1 MKPAHYKFKYRKS
14 NGLFWKIIV
23 ATGHKYYSEMD
34 RMDVFHV
41 DGSITSLAQWSK
53 YDLKLGTDWVL
64 FTKKQ
69 MEKESGQR
77 IDLAVQG

>member
-1 MKPAHYKFKYRKS
+1 MQSYKFTHRKRW
-14 NGLFWKIIV
+14 FWKSIK
-23 ATGHKYYSEMD
+23 ASGHKYYPEMD